1 VGHLLTRDETTLK
14 FRDRES
20 IEVWAMPETRERRW
34 MSFLCMLSVSAGLLL
49 GEAHSALCQARDSAA
64 AAAQAVGT
72 AFLNAVRAADWKAA
86 AAFLDIVPLDHY
98 RLAEIDMMR
107 RTRSQP
113 PMTAERLMS
122 ENPKLPRAVAEYE
135 VAQMNEHRGRA
146 NVLEYEFGISDP
158 DSLAA
163 LPASIV
169 AQRWLEV
176 HDPRWQL
183 RKAFERSNCGSAAL
197 DSMPGPAFRVLG
209 TVVADPVAYLLY
221 ERDNDP
227 PMGPDNLHGFG
238 PRMLTLRRGMDGWWV
253 LPRMD
258 PAQGFAMMSRVE
270 CATKRTK

>member
-1 VGHLLTRDETTLK
+1 M
-14 FRDRES
+14 S
-20 IEVWAMPETRERRW
+20 ETRGHRRLTLLYW
-34 MSFLCMLSVSAGLLL
+34 LALGAGLLA
-49 GEAHSALCQARDSAA
+49 GHAPSALCQARDSAV

-72 AFLNAVRAADWKAA
+72 AFLNAVRAGDWKAA
-86 AAFLDIVPLDHY
+86 AAFLDVIPLDHY
-98 RLAEIDMMR
+98 RLAQIDMAR
-107 RTRSQP
+107 RMGRQP
-113 PMTAERLMS
+113 PMTVEQLMRM
-122 ENPKLPRAVAEYE
+122 NPKLPRAVAEYQVE
-135 VAQMNEHRGRA
+135 QMNEHRGRA
-146 NVLEYEFGISDP
+146 NVLEYDFGISDP

-183 RKAFERSNCGSAAL
+183 RNAIARSNCGSAAL
-197 DSMPGPAFRVLG
+197 DSMPGTAFRVLG

-227 PMGPDNLHGFG
+227 PMDADNLHGFG